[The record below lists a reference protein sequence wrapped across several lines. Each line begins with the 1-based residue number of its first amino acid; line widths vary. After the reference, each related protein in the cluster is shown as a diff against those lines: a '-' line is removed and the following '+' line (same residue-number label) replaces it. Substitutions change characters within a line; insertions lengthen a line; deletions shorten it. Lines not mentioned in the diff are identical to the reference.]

1 MYVTVCVIIYSIQSK
16 EIPLEVHIVYIYTKT
31 GIFGRSKQ
39 LVGPEVST
47 ELHVSRIDDPFH
59 KYVRDDPVPT
69 RSCRLL
75 ICMTR
80 NHWWT
85 G

>member
-1 MYVTVCVIIYSIQSK
+1 MHPCYVTVCIIYSIQSK

-39 LVGPEVST
+39 LVGREVSAKV
-47 ELHVSRIDDPFH
+47 HVSRMDDPFH
-59 KYVRDDPVPT
+59 AYVRDDPLPT

-75 ICMTR
+75 ICTIR
-80 NHWWT
+80 NH
-85 G
+85 